1 MQSRNTNYEAAVN
14 PANIDVGNNLTLPR
28 PVSRNET
35 NEKRHE
41 APSKESTPVI
51 ESNTPS
57 PGSPPCKLTAH
68 EVNSNVQR
76 TTASFRQLIDIPEP
90 ASDDVTGWAES
101 VRWAKDRLIQ
111 SNQSV
116 NLTES
121 PEDLIRAINI
131 IFSTNYRSVVLQNYL
146 RIQQYLDP
154 AFPTG
159 YMS

>member
-14 PANIDVGNNLTLPR
+14 PANIDVGNNSALPR
-28 PVSRNET
+28 SVSRNET

-41 APSKESTPVI
+41 APSKESMPVV

-68 EVNSNVQR
+68 EVSSNVQR
-76 TTASFRQLIDIPEP
+76 TTAPFRQLIDIPEP

-101 VRWAKDRLIQ
+101 VRWAKDCLIQ
-111 SNQSV
+111 SNHSV

-121 PEDLIRAINI
+121 PEDLIRSINI
-131 IFSTNYRSVVLQNYL
+131 IFGTNYRSVVLQNYL
-146 RIQQYLDP
+146 GLQQYLDLALP
-154 AFPTG
+154 AG
-159 YMS
+159 YTS